1 MHRSTRRS
9 VLKLLGGA
17 AGITLLSA
25 CGQSSQPAAKTETK
39 PAETKPAEA
48 KPTTAPAAPA
58 APAAATKPAEAK
70 PAETKPAAQAPATVA
85 ATGSQIKITLWSSFT
100 ANNGEQQQAMVQRFN
115 DSQKD
120 VVVDNQFQGSYEET
134 GQKLTA
140 ALQARQTPDVS
151 ILSDVW
157 WFKFYLNK
165 AIVPLDDLMKANNV
179 DKADYVDAFANE
191 GTRKGQ
197 TVWIPFARST
207 PLFYYNKQVW
217 QETGLPDRGPENW
230 DELKQW
236 SAKLVQKDGG
246 GNVSRYAFAHS
257 GQGGYI
263 DWSFQSNVWGWGGS
277 YSDPEFQVHIGEKP
291 AIDAG
296 DFLRSTV
303 VDGWASA
310 PASPDNDF
318 RGGVVAS
325 MIASTGGLS
334 GHEANAKF
342 PVGTAF
348 LPKGPAGFGCPTG
361 GAGLSI
367 LSAAPKERQ
376 EAAFKYI
383 QFATSTEQ
391 TAIWSQATG
400 YMPVRKSAIAGPM
413 QSFYQQKP
421 NYQTAGKQLELVRA
435 QDTARVF
442 VPNGQQ
448 IILKGLDRIT
458 VNKDAAETVMTE
470 MATALQ
476 KECDAVARQVKT
488 VEG

>member
-1 MHRSTRRS
+1 MIKSSRRD
-9 VLKLLGGA
+9 VLRLLGGA

-25 CGQSSQPAAKTETK
+25 CGQASQPAAKTES
-39 PAETKPAEA
+39 KPAEA
-48 KPTTAPAAPA
+48 KPTQAAAPA
-58 APAAATKPAEAK
+58 AQPAATKPAADAK

-85 ATGSQIKITLWSSFT
+85 TTGSQVKITLWSSFT
-100 ANNGEQQQAMVQRFN
+100 ANNGEQQQAMVNRFN
-115 DSQKD
+115 ESQKD
-120 VVVDNQFQGSYEET
+120 VVVENQFQGSYEDT

-140 ALQARQTPDVS
+140 ALQARQTPDVT

-165 AIVPLDDLMKANNV
+165 AILPFDDLMKANNV
-179 DKADYVDAFANE
+179 DKADFVDAFINE

-207 PLFYYNKQVW
+207 PLFYYNKDVW
-217 QETGLPDRGPENW
+217 KEAGLPDRGPETW

-236 SAKLVQKDGG
+236 SAKLVKKDGS
-246 GNVSRYAFAHS
+246 NVTRYAFAHS

-263 DWSFQSNVWGWGGS
+263 DWTFQNNVWGWGGA
-277 YSDPEFQVHIGEKP
+277 YSDPDFTVRIAEKP
-291 AIDAG
+291 SIDAG
-296 DFLRSTV
+296 EFLRSTV
-303 VDGWASA
+303 VDGWAA
-310 PASPDNDF
+310 TPASPDNDF
-318 RGGVVAS
+318 RGGVAAS
-325 MIASTGGLS
+325 MIASTGGLA

-342 PVGTAF
+342 PVGTSF
-348 LPKGPAGFGCPTG
+348 LPKGPVAFGCPTG
-361 GAGLSI
+361 GAGLAI
-367 LSAAPKERQ
+367 LSSIPKERQ

-400 YMPVRKSAIAGPM
+400 YMPVRKSAISGPM
-413 QSFYQQKP
+413 QAFYQQKP

-458 VNKDAAETVMTE
+458 VNKEPAETVMKE
-470 MATALQ
+470 IAGSLQ
-476 KECDAVARQVKT
+476 KESEAIVRQVKAI
-488 VEG
+488 EG